1 MKDGDLSVVLKNV
14 ENEDSGKFECKVGH
28 ENDPD
33 DSLLKLISSIHL
45 SVIPPGLNITAE
57 PGDDVTLRC
66 EDTNI
71 TKVSVLN
78 WTRTDLQEDEYVF
91 LYRNNSVDLKNQ
103 PESFKNRVSLNNTQ
117 MKDGDLSVV
126 LENVTVNDNGTY
138 QCRVLQGR
146 WKLKSIIHLQV
157 FPPPPGEE
165 AERKG
170 GGEDGVKDG
179 VGRDRH
185 GLIVLSVL
193 LVALVLVVGFLIYK
207 KIKAPNQTP
216 RDSNDQQNAELDHL
230 NSDSNTERNTEN
242 N

>member
-1 MKDGDLSVVLKNV
+1 RVLPSIILSNVRSLRNKSDELQANVLHMYEYRTASILAFTITWLNEKDSNDSLHIDGFGSPIRLDRDCKTTQKQLGGGNV

-45 SVIPPGLNITAE
+45 SVIPP
-57 PGDDVTLRC
+57 
-66 EDTNI
+66 
-71 TKVSVLN
+71 
-78 WTRTDLQEDEYVF
+78 
-91 LYRNNSVDLKNQ
+91 
-103 PESFKNRVSLNNTQ
+103 
-117 MKDGDLSVV
+117 
-126 LENVTVNDNGTY
+126 
-138 QCRVLQGR
+138 
-146 WKLKSIIHLQV
+146 
-157 FPPPPGEE
+157 
-165 AERKG
+165 
-170 GGEDGVKDG
+170 GEDGVKDG